1 MDKIKTTIIGGSGDV
16 RIGKKS
22 VEMDCECGCC
32 AIKVED
38 FTDETVGI
46 TFQTSYL
53 NRQNGRLKRAF
64 NAFKDKETYYAET
77 VNYKKDVIHFLEEA
91 LYMLKAPA
99 QNKFDLKIEGGE
111 KKKDEIKL
119 FWD

>member
-1 MDKIKTTIIGGSGDV
+1 MGLILGKSGDV
-16 RIGKKS
+16 RVGKKT

-32 AIKVED
+32 SIKVED

-53 NRQNGRLKRAF
+53 GRQNGRLKRAF

-77 VNYKKDVIHFLEEA
+77 INYKKDVIHFLEEA
-91 LYMLKAPA
+91 LRMLKASAP
-99 QNKFDLKIEGGE
+99 NKFDLKIEDVD
-111 KKKDEIKL
+111 KKKEELKL
-119 FWD
+119 FGEE